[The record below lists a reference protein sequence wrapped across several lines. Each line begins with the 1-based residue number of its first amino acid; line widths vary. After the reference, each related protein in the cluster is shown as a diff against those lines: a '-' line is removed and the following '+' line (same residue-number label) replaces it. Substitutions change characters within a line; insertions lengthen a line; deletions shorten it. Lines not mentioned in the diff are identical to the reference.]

1 MTKLHRFRIAA
12 MLAADSH
19 LQPFASLSP
28 FGHSYTHERADTIL
42 IDTHKRVRR
51 EQALENITGQKF
63 SRVIAG
69 QAEAGLSEI
78 VGAKGKKLRFLG
90 DVIRDHAGPRQL
102 DHCPHE
108 VAHLDAVRSLGLFGN
123 AFDDA
128 PLFVYLLP

>member
-42 IDTHKRVRR
+42 IDTHKRVCG
-51 EQALENITGQKF
+51 EQALENITWQKF
-63 SRVIAG
+63 SRVLADFNRYH
-69 QAEAGLSEI
+69 S
-78 VGAKGKKLRFLG
+78 
-90 DVIRDHAGPRQL
+90 GPRQL

-108 VAHLDAVRSLGLFGN
+108 VAHLDAVRSLCLFRN

-128 PLFVYLLP
+128 PLFV